1 MAILKHNHFSVDAVY
16 DGEKA
21 LVYLEGENYDGV
33 ILDIMM
39 PKMDGIAVL
48 KKIRQQ
54 GNLVP
59 VLMLTAKSEIDD
71 RVLGLDSGADDYLSK
86 PFDTKELMARIRSIT
101 RRKMVPFGFL

>member
-1 MAILKHNHFSVDAVY
+1 MDAVY